1 MGALGNRSAGRRV
14 HAAYRHP
21 RARPRPGSA
30 PAQPRAVRHH
40 VGAHREPATRGRPS
54 HRAGSADRGGAV
66 SHTGD
71 DTSTAA
77 LTARAGPDSISRSQ
91 KRTWL
96 IDVDPPPGGPRLPRA
111 GPPWEDPGLADQAL
125 QEPTRPVARLHAG
138 GGGALPGDRRP
149 AGRSLHLHGQGQS
162 GRRRH
167 ERHSFLGL
175 GNIGPLAGKPVME
188 GKGILFKA
196 FADIDV
202 FDLEVASE
210 NPEDVIRF
218 CQLLEPTVGGINLED
233 IRSPDCFHIEE
244 ELRDTLSI
252 PVFHDDQHGTAIIS
266 GAALLNALDVVG
278 KDVGQIRVVFAG
290 AGAAAL
296 ATAEH
301 YVRLG
306 VRREQIVMCD
316 HEGVLHTERADLDR
330 YKSRFAVRTKARTLA
345 DAFKDADV
353 FVGLSVAGIV
363 SGDMLKAM
371 AKQPI
376 VFALA
381 NPTPEIMP
389 EEAKQARGDAVIAT
403 GRSDFSNQVNNVLG
417 FPFIFRGALDVRA
430 KKINEEMEMAA
441 TRALAALAKEEVPES
456 VTRAYGGD
464 KLKFGPDYLIPKP
477 FDPRVLL
484 WVAPA
489 VAWAAVASGI
499 AGRIIDVEEYRAELE
514 ARLGPER
521 QVMRGLITRA
531 QQDPPSI
538 VFPEGDDPRI
548 LRASRI
554 LADEGIARP
563 ILLGDLD
570 AIRRQADEGSLTL
583 EDIELMNPRSAADRD
598 QLAEELW
605 QLRRRRGFTLREAKA
620 RVLDPIYYGLLLLRA
635 GRTDALVAG
644 EEIDYPDSIR
654 PALEVIGVEPGRK
667 HVSGIYMMI
676 FRQQTFFFADTTV
689 NIEPDAA
696 TLAEIAT
703 ATAKFVTRLGVE
715 PRIAMLSF
723 SNFGSVK
730 HPAATKVQQA
740 VALLHEREPEL
751 QVDGEMQAD
760 TAVVERILTKV
771 YPFAKL
777 RGPANVLIF
786 PDLDAANIAYKLL
799 ARLGDAQAI
808 GPILVGMDRPVH
820 VLQRLSEVP
829 DIVNM
834 AVIAAVDALEH
845 RRHARS
851 TT

>member
-1 MGALGNRSAGRRV
+1 LVPPSRRQEALDY
-14 HAAYRHP
+14 HAQG
-21 RARPRPGSA
+21 RPGKIQVTPTKPFKDQRDLSLA
-30 PAQPRAVRHH
+30 YTPGVAEPCLEIAKRPEDAYLYTAKGNLVAV
-40 VGAHREPATRGRPS
+40 VSNGT
-54 HRAGSADRGGAV
+54 AV
-66 SHTGD
+66 
-71 DTSTAA
+71 
-77 LTARAGPDSISRSQ
+77 
-91 KRTWL
+91 
-96 IDVDPPPGGPRLPRA
+96 
-111 GPPWEDPGLADQAL
+111 
-125 QEPTRPVARLHAG
+125 
-138 GGGALPGDRRP
+138 
-149 AGRSLHLHGQGQS
+149 
-162 GRRRH
+162 
-167 ERHSFLGL
+167 LGL
-175 GNIGPLAGKPVME
+175 GNIGALAGKPVME

-202 FDLEVASE
+202 FDLEVGSE
-210 NPEDVIRF
+210 NPDDVIRF

-233 IRSPDCFHIEE
+233 IRSPDCFYIEQR
-244 ELRDTLSI
+244 LRETLAI

-266 GAALLNALDVVG
+266 GAALLNALLLVK
-278 KDVGQIRVVFAG
+278 KDIDKVKIVFAG
-290 AGAAAL
+290 AGAAAI

-306 VRREQIVMCD
+306 VVRKNIVMAD
-316 HEGVLHTERADLDR
+316 HKGVIYKGRDGLDEF
-330 YKSRFAVRTKARTLA
+330 KQRFAVETKARTLA
-345 DAFKDADV
+345 EALQGADV

-363 SGDMLKAM
+363 KGDMLQGM
-371 AKQPI
+371 AKQPVI
-376 VFALA
+376 FALA

-389 EEAKQARGDAVIAT
+389 EEARKARPDAIVAT
-403 GRSDFSNQVNNVLG
+403 GRSDFPNQVNNVLG
-417 FPFIFRGALDVRA
+417 FPFIFRGALDARA
-430 KKINEEMEMAA
+430 KQINEEMEMAA

-456 VTRAYGGD
+456 VTRAYGIE

-521 QVMRGLITRA
+521 QVMRGLIARV

-548 LRASRI
+548 LRAARI

-570 AIRRQADEGSLTL
+570 AIRRQADDASLTL
-583 EDIELMNPRSAADRD
+583 EDIELMNPRSAPDREK
-598 QLAEELW
+598 LAQELW
-605 QLRRRRGFTLREAKA
+605 QLRRRRGITLREAKE
-620 RVLDPIYYGLLLLRA
+620 RVLNPIYYGLLLLRA

-696 TLAEIAT
+696 TLAEIAA
-703 ATAKFVTRLGVE
+703 ATARFVARLGIE

-740 VALLHEREPEL
+740 VAMLHEREPEL

-760 TAVVERILTKV
+760 TAVVERILTRV

-786 PDLDAANIAYKLL
+786 PDLNAANIAYKLL

-845 RRHARS
+845 RRLARS
-851 TT
+851 TK

>member
-1 MGALGNRSAGRRV
+1 MPSRRQEALDYHSQG
-14 HAAYRHP
+14 
-21 RARPRPGSA
+21 RPGKIQVTPTKPFKDQRDLSLA
-30 PAQPRAVRHH
+30 YTPGVAEPCLEIAKKPDDAYLYTVKGNLVAV
-40 VGAHREPATRGRPS
+40 VTNGT
-54 HRAGSADRGGAV
+54 AV
-66 SHTGD
+66 
-71 DTSTAA
+71 
-77 LTARAGPDSISRSQ
+77 
-91 KRTWL
+91 
-96 IDVDPPPGGPRLPRA
+96 
-111 GPPWEDPGLADQAL
+111 
-125 QEPTRPVARLHAG
+125 
-138 GGGALPGDRRP
+138 
-149 AGRSLHLHGQGQS
+149 
-162 GRRRH
+162 
-167 ERHSFLGL
+167 LGL
-175 GNIGPLAGKPVME
+175 GNIGALAGKPVME
-188 GKGILFKA
+188 GKGILFKV

-202 FDLEVASE
+202 FDLEVGSE
-210 NPEDVIRF
+210 SPEDVIRF

-233 IRSPDCFHIEE
+233 IRSPDCFYIEQR
-244 ELRDTLSI
+244 LRETLGI

-266 GAALLNALDVVG
+266 GAALLNALLLVK
-278 KDVGQIRVVFAG
+278 KDISKVKIVFAG
-290 AGAAAL
+290 AGAAAI

-306 VRREQIVMCD
+306 VRRENIVMSD
-316 HEGVLHTERADLDR
+316 HKGVIYKGREGLDEF
-330 YKSRFAVRTKARTLA
+330 KQRFAIDTQARTLA
-345 DAFKDADV
+345 EALEGADV

-363 SGDMLKAM
+363 TGDMLQAM
-371 AKQPI
+371 TKKPVI
-376 VFALA
+376 FALA

-389 EEAKQARGDAVIAT
+389 DEAKKARPDDIVAT
-403 GRSDFSNQVNNVLG
+403 GRSDFPNQVNNVLG

-441 TRALAALAKEEVPES
+441 TRALAALTREEVPES
-456 VTRAYGGD
+456 VTRAYGID
-464 KLKFGPDYLIPKP
+464 KLKFGPEYLIPKP

-521 QVMRGLITRA
+521 QVMRGLISRA

-570 AIRRQADEGSLTL
+570 AIRREADDASLTL
-583 EDIELMNPRSAADRD
+583 EDIELVNPRTAADRD
-598 QLAEELW
+598 QLAQELW
-605 QLRRRRGFTLREAKA
+605 QRRQRRGMTLREAKA
-620 RVLDPIYYGLLLLRA
+620 RVLDPMYYGLLMLRS

-644 EEIDYPDSIR
+644 EEIDYPDAVR
-654 PALEVIGVEPGRK
+654 PALEVMGAEPGRK

-689 NIEPDAA
+689 NIEPDAQ

-715 PRIAMLSF
+715 PRVAMLSF

-730 HPAATKVQQA
+730 HPAAVKVQQA

-751 QVDGEMQAD
+751 LVDGEMQAD
-760 TAVVERILTKV
+760 TAVVERILTRV
-771 YPFAKL
+771 YPFSKL

-786 PDLDAANIAYKLL
+786 PDLNAANIAYKLL
-799 ARLGDAQAI
+799 TRLGDAQAI
-808 GPILVGMDRPVH
+808 GPILVGMDSPVH

-834 AVIAAVDALEH
+834 AVIAASDAFEYRPPPRPTKKTRGYQLSSRSSRIL
-845 RRHARS
+845 RRPHCNSKAS
-851 TT
+851 AGAEGA